1 MTVGHRRG
9 VQLGTVLAGATLATL
24 VSFIHVSVQEG
35 RDAEIIT
42 TYALAGAVVGALVQ
56 VGLNRR
62 LYPPAEAP
70 APIMGVSPGGGLLL
84 GAILRF

>member
-42 TYALAGAVVGALVQ
+42 TYGLAGAVVGALVQ

-70 APIMGVSPGGGLLL
+70 APIMVVSPGGGLFL